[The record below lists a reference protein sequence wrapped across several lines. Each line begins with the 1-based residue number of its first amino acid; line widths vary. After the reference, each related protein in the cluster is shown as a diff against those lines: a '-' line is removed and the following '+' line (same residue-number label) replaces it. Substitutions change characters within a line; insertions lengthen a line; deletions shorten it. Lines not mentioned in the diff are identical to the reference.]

1 MIFWIDNTSI
11 YDCRTYSLI
20 KPQQYDVAIILDY
33 IKQEQQQNRIDVK
46 EKLPKLLKT
55 LALLLIIHNKNDI
68 FRLLQIL
75 ASKDFNQTKLFND
88 FMNNPA
94 ALWYIEQMKV
104 EPVQMIMHQYI
115 LGEFKFLEGLFQKI
129 ISSYDQYLLKLQN
142 GQVTQEFNLQG
153 ELQSNQNQTSQNKKK
168 GRFHKNQKQEN
179 QYQINRNQVSEV
191 QLDQKSPEEVKSNQD
206 SINPMINTEQAQK
219 QNLEVIQQQQINKEK
234 TLISSIEIEDK
245 TLQQQQQ
252 NESNRQQQAQ
262 QQVIQNQKHQNN
274 IDNPKGSYFSEQ
286 QKISLE
292 SVFKD
297 DLPDQ
302 KLPGMAT
309 MQSDKVQ
316 QQQNLPSSK
325 SKSNPKQKEQITEMS
340 EKINNTEQIL
350 ANNNFNNE
358 SDKINQLSDTLSDK
372 EQQEFDFSQDTELI
386 KLYDLLK
393 EKCQQNYWW
402 SKFQDRCHKAMSDK
416 ELELILFE
424 KLPILM
430 KRWAIKTR
438 KNVTEIETTLTRLH
452 RAPDQEKT
460 NILVDN
466 QNSDGQKIIHIS
478 SSPEKFDYTKLI
490 DDNNLNQNQK
500 NSIKNPQ
507 DFQQPQIHK
516 QQDHLDYINK
526 ESNHF
531 TSRADDDT
539 FINQNQL
546 LQNEIQEVTPY
557 QIIDIDNEIFKSSQG
572 DINKKGQSSK
582 IIKTASNRLNSEI
595 TKSKEIQP
603 ENVDKQLKLQ
613 ETQQQQSH
621 SNKSNIICIESSND
635 EIISKPQQPT
645 FQQQKGEGIKIQNQ
659 NNVCSTFQQGNNQ
672 MNDDID
678 NLFQDNNDIDSPDSI
693 VSSSS
698 ILISDQSSIQFGE
711 TQANKKQKESREQIN
726 QQKNKDIQKEPE
738 KNVEKPNTKEQREE
752 EQKSRDKKLS
762 ESDID
767 VKDKQKNKNNK
778 RQHQKERSEN
788 SKTRSKKDSKE
799 KKRAKSSQQSK
810 RKEKS
815 KDNKRRKSSER
826 KSGQDILKQMQAEK
840 EAKERLKEEQKKKE
854 KERIHQENIKKAE
867 IRLQKLRSE
876 EIEFQKE
883 QEYLQQ
889 QAIQKEIKERE
900 LKEQQQYQHQ
910 HQHHHHHHQHKKYQQ
925 NYQQS
930 YQNYKND
937 NQIQEQNQ
945 KTKPF
950 DRQVQDQQY
959 GNTDAKF
966 KHHNQNHNQNY
977 NQQNQQKIQESQSFG
992 NRSQQ
997 YNQGHEKSMMPHS
1010 QQNKQWDSQNNQQ
1023 FHQQNQKQNDRHQRN
1038 QNSNEQVNAQQNQQ
1052 QQRQNSYAFPLE
1064 QYGIQEFLTKKDQT
1078 IQKNIQKSIVNP
1090 VQYDLEQVQS
1100 PSIKQNNYR
1109 KQQQQQQQQQYPQ
1122 QFQQQQYESQQQQ
1135 QPFQQQQQYQHPQQ
1149 QQFYNNQKPRDN
1161 KFRNQS
1167 PHRQQGFYRQK
1178 QNYQNHQEPHIK
1190 KQRKFNPYHEQY
1202 SNNQSFNHN
1211 QGPSNMHAQPYPYQ
1225 DQRNNNQMPYKN
1237 SSSYPTSPIH
1247 SSNQPSKQQMF
1258 EFFCSMFY
1266 DKFQQTE

>member
-115 LGEFKFLEGLFQKI
+115 LGEYKFLESLFKKI
-129 ISSYDQYLLKLQN
+129 ISSYEQYLLKLQN
-142 GQVTQEFNLQG
+142 GQGTQEFNLQG
-153 ELQSNQNQTSQNKKK
+153 DLQSNQNQTSQNKKK
-168 GRFHKNQKQEN
+168 SRFHKNSKQEN
-179 QYQINRNQVSEV
+179 QNQINKIQVSEV
-191 QLDQKSPEEVKSNQD
+191 QLEQNTLEEAKSNQD
-206 SINPMINTEQAQK
+206 SINQQINTEQAQK

-234 TLISSIEIEDK
+234 TLIQSIEIEDK
-245 TLQQQQQ
+245 THQQQQQ
-252 NESNRQQQAQ
+252 SESNRQQSVE
-262 QQVIQNQKHQNN
+262 QQVIQNQKQQNN
-274 IDNPKGSYFSEQ
+274 QENPKGSYFSEQ

-302 KLPGMAT
+302 KLLGIPT
-309 MQSDKVQ
+309 MDKIQ
-316 QQQNLPSSK
+316 QQQTFPSFK
-325 SKSNPKQKEQITEMS
+325 SKSNPKQQEQVNETS
-340 EKINNTEQIL
+340 EKINNTEQPI
-350 ANNNFNNE
+350 ANNNLNNE
-358 SDKINQLSDTLSDK
+358 SDKINQLIDTLSEK
-372 EQQEFDFSQDTELI
+372 VQQEFDFSQDTELI

-402 SKFQDRCHKAMSDK
+402 SQFEDRCHKAMSDK
-416 ELELILFE
+416 ELELIMLE

-438 KNVTEIETTLTRLH
+438 KNVTEIETTLTGLH
-452 RAPDQEKT
+452 RASIQETT
-460 NILVDN
+460 NTLVDN
-466 QNSDGQKIIHIS
+466 QNPEGQKIIHIS
-478 SSPEKFDYTKLI
+478 SSPEKFEYTKLI
-490 DDNNLNQNQK
+490 EDNSLKQNQK
-500 NSIKNPQ
+500 NSIKNSY
-507 DFQQPQIHK
+507 DFLQPQIHK
-516 QQDHLDYINK
+516 QQEHLDYINK
-526 ESNHF
+526 ESNNF
-531 TSRADDDT
+531 ISRVDEDT
-539 FINQNQL
+539 FIKQNQL

-557 QIIDIDNEIFKSSQG
+557 QIIDIDDEIFKSYQG

-582 IIKTASNRLNSEI
+582 IIKTASNRLNSEL
-595 TKSKEIQP
+595 TKSKELQP
-603 ENVDKQLKLQ
+603 ENVDKQYKLQ

-621 SNKSNIICIESSND
+621 SNKSNIIYIESSN
-635 EIISKPQQPT
+635 ENISKMQQPT
-645 FQQQKGEGIKIQNQ
+645 PQQQTGEGIKFQNQ
-659 NNVCSTFQQGNNQ
+659 NIACSTIQQGNNQ
-672 MNDDID
+672 RKDDID
-678 NLFQDNNDIDSPDSI
+678 NLFQEDNDIYSPDSI

-711 TQANKKQKESREQIN
+711 IQANKKQVEFREQIN
-726 QQKNKDIQKEPE
+726 QQKDKDILKGPE
-738 KNVEKPNTKEQREE
+738 KNVEKPNVKAQREE

-767 VKDKQKNKNNK
+767 VKEKQKNKNNK

-815 KDNKRRKSSER
+815 KDNRKRKSSER
-826 KSGQDILKQMQAEK
+826 KSGQDILKQLQAEN

-867 IRLQKLRSE
+867 LRLQKLRFE
-876 EIEFQKE
+876 EMEFQKE
-883 QEYLQQ
+883 YDYHQQ
-889 QAIQKEIKERE
+889 QDMLKEIKERE
-900 LKEQQQYQHQ
+900 LKEQQYQHQ
-910 HQHHHHHHQHKKYQQ
+910 HQHHHHHHQHQHKKYQQ
-925 NYQQS
+925 KYQQS

-950 DRQVQDQQY
+950 EKQVQDQQY
-959 GNTDAKF
+959 VNADTKF
-966 KHHNQNHNQNY
+966 KHHNQNHNQ
-977 NQQNQQKIQESQSFG
+977 QNQQKMQESQSYG

-997 YNQGHEKSMMPHS
+997 NNQGHEKSMMPHT
-1010 QQNKQWDSQNNQQ
+1010 QQNNQWDSQNNQQ
-1023 FHQQNQKQNDRHQRN
+1023 FHQQNYKQNDRHQRN
-1038 QNSNEQVNAQQNQQ
+1038 QNSHDQGNGQQNQQ

-1078 IQKNIQKSIVNP
+1078 NQKNLQKSIVNP
-1090 VQYDLEQVQS
+1090 MQYDLEQVPS

-1109 KQQQQQQQQQYPQ
+1109 KQQQQQSQQQYPQ

-1135 QPFQQQQQYQHPQQ
+1135 QPFQQQQQYQYPQQ
-1149 QQFYNNQKPRDN
+1149 HQFYNNQKPRDN

-1167 PHRQQGFYRQK
+1167 PHRQQGFQRQK
-1178 QNYQNHQEPHIK
+1178 QHYQNHQEPHVK
-1190 KQRKFNPYHEQY
+1190 KQRKFNPYHEQC
-1202 SNNQSFNHN
+1202 SNNQSFNYN
-1211 QGPSNMHAQPYPYQ
+1211 QGPSNQNTQPYSYQ
-1225 DQRNNNQMPYKN
+1225 DQMNNNQIPYKN
-1237 SSSYPTSPIH
+1237 SSSYPPSPIH

-1266 DKFQQTE
+1266 DKFQSAE